1 LDLLF
6 WTAVAVSIVHYTDN
20 YFSYD
25 QFPQASTGPSPSRSV
40 VGVSWFI
47 FTAFGLAGYAL
58 RSAVGRHAPLALGIR
73 LNVSMYTLYVI
84 PGSHACRSAIL
95 MLEHKRVPYRRVDVP
110 TLLHPVAVRLVGF
123 GASTETRTAGAKRPA
138 PLRFGDRTGTV
149 PALAAG
155 DQRVSTNRN
164 IARFLDDR
172 HPEPP
177 LFPAEVAQRE
187 AVEEAERWA
196 NDTLQM
202 AARRLA
208 LAGAIRGLSAISRGG
223 ADGRMGYLLYRSEL
237 ARRLIIPRIGRMV
250 FAVDGTTDRE
260 VLAELPA
267 LLDRI
272 DGWIADG
279 VLGGAQLNAAD
290 FMVAPSLALIL
301 YRLDMRPLL
310 EGRPALELVDRILPD
325 PNAVETPGIEP
336 GSAVA

>member
-1 LDLLF
+1 
-6 WTAVAVSIVHYTDN
+6 
-20 YFSYD
+20 
-25 QFPQASTGPSPSRSV
+25 
-40 VGVSWFI
+40 
-47 FTAFGLAGYAL
+47 
-58 RSAVGRHAPLALGIR
+58 
-73 LNVSMYTLYVI
+73 MYTLYVI

-110 TLLHPVAVRLVGF
+110 TLTHPVAVRLVGF
-123 GASTETRTAGAKRPA
+123 RPSAEKRVAGTQRPP

-155 DQRVSTNRN
+155 DERISTNHD

-177 LFPAEVAQRE
+177 LFPADDAQRE
-187 AVEEAERWA
+187 PVEEAERWA
-196 NDTLQM
+196 NETLQM
-202 AARRLA
+202 AARRIA
-208 LAGAIRGLSAISRGG
+208 LAGALRGLSAISRGG
-223 ADGRMGYLLYRSEL
+223 ADGRMGYLLYRSAL

-267 LLDRI
+267 LLDRV

-301 YRLDMRPLL
+301 YRLDMLPML
-310 EGRPALELVDRILPD
+310 EDRPALELVDRLLP
-325 PNAVETPGIEP
+325 EP
-336 GSAVA
+336 DVVGLYTTAPR